1 MSTVMQ
7 SIKLLPKNTVD
18 IIQRTYT
25 YLAGKYEKN
34 NLNIVDHTYQFT
46 YSYKSALYN
55 LLNQHTC
62 FDSDK
67 APNSEGFLFVNTD
80 VNQHYFILPAVHL
93 IIECNNGQ
101 FRVFPLLDYAKN
113 ENYCVDT
120 INQLF
125 SSLQTYDFECFTNF
139 NLFCRSDFN
148 IELFRNTLD
157 DNSQK
162 DLNIVL
168 DNIKQKRHIN
178 YRSPL
183 FHHWIRYFFN
193 LPQNS
198 SSFCDNV
205 SFDIDLDLSHKE
217 DFYIL
222 EKGRFD
228 QSCMDVNSEDLYHVM
243 EKDEQ
248 LLKAL
253 YDCLE
258 ETFPS
263 TITAKVNFIRGNKL
277 RDEIPHFTEMA
288 TMEFFI
294 PFKGTRKDP
303 ETTYFSRINN
313 NGEVRGSSKL
323 DAENLVFLN
332 NSANESFSGYK
343 LINRIY
349 TLTDVYQQIGFRL
362 FDELDDLDLDIS
374 YFDYDCVLV
383 FGYKAKV
390 ELMREYAKY
399 QLDCANEILLSD
411 EADPSIFN
419 LSKDDFFKKMDEL
432 YSLLNKTKELRHL
445 DRQRYKNLMDAF
457 VIKTNLNSDIHVI

>member
-1 MSTVMQ
+1 ME
-7 SIKLLPKNTVD
+7 SIELTPENAVD

-25 YLAGKYEKN
+25 YLASKYDKSN
-34 NLNIVDHTYQFT
+34 RSIVDYTYQFT
-46 YSYKSALYN
+46 YSCKSAISNLFN
-55 LLNQHTC
+55 LLNRRSC
-62 FDSDK
+62 LDADK
-67 APNSEGFLFVNTD
+67 AQKSEGFLFVNAD
-80 VNQHYFILPAVHL
+80 VNQHYFVLPSAHL

-101 FRVFPLLDYAKN
+101 FRVFPLLDYAKD

-139 NLFCRSDFN
+139 NLFCRPDFN
-148 IELFRNTLD
+148 IEAFRNTLD

-162 DLNIVL
+162 DLNIAL
-168 DNIKQKRHIN
+168 DNIKQKRRIN

-183 FHHWIRYFFN
+183 FQHWIRYFFN

-198 SSFCDNV
+198 SSFCEDV

-222 EKGRFD
+222 EKGHFNY
-228 QSCMDVNSEDLYHVM
+228 SCMDVNPKDLYRVM

-253 YDCLE
+253 DNCLE
-258 ETFPS
+258 ETFSS
-263 TITAKVNFIRGNKL
+263 TITTNVDSMRGDKL
-277 RDEIPHFTEMA
+277 GEEFQYFTEIA

-294 PFKGTRKDP
+294 PFKGTRKNP

-313 NGEVRGSSKL
+313 NGEVRGPSKL
-323 DAENLVFLN
+323 DVENLAFLN

-349 TLTDVYQQIGFRL
+349 TLTDIHQQIDFEL
-362 FDELDDLDLDIS
+362 FNEDDITAFDFS
-374 YFDYDCVLV
+374 YDSVLV
-383 FGYKAKV
+383 FGHKAKV
-390 ELMREYAKY
+390 EFIREYAKY
-399 QLDCANEILLSD
+399 QLDYANDILLSD

-445 DRQRYKNLMDAF
+445 DQQRYKNLMDAF
-457 VIKTNLNSDIHVI
+457 AIKTNLDADIHVI

>member
-1 MSTVMQ
+1 ME
-7 SIKLLPKNTVD
+7 SIKLTLENTVD

-46 YSYKSALYN
+46 YSCKSAIPDLFN
-55 LLNQHTC
+55 LINRRTC

-67 APNSEGFLFVNTD
+67 AQNSEGFLFVNTD

-101 FRVFPLLDYAKN
+101 FRVFPLLDYAKD

-125 SSLQTYDFECFTNF
+125 SSFQTYDFECFTNF
-139 NLFCRSDFN
+139 NLFCRPDFN
-148 IELFRNTLD
+148 IEAFRNTLD

-162 DLNIVL
+162 DLNIAL
-168 DNIKQKRHIN
+168 DNIKQKRRIN

-183 FHHWIRYFFN
+183 FQHWIRYFFN

-198 SSFCDNV
+198 SSFCEDV

-222 EKGRFD
+222 EKGHFNY
-228 QSCMDVNSEDLYHVM
+228 SCMYVNPKDLYRVM

-253 YDCLE
+253 DNCLE
-258 ETFPS
+258 ETFSS
-263 TITAKVNFIRGNKL
+263 TITTNVDSMRGDKL
-277 RDEIPHFTEMA
+277 GEEFQYFTEIA

-294 PFKGTRKDP
+294 PFKGTRKNP

-313 NGEVRGSSKL
+313 NGEVRGPSKL
-323 DAENLVFLN
+323 DVENLAFLN

-349 TLTDVYQQIGFRL
+349 TLTDIYQQIDFHL
-362 FDELDDLDLDIS
+362 FDEPDDLDLDIS
-374 YFDYDCVLV
+374 YFYYDSVLV
-383 FGYKAKV
+383 FGHKAKV
-390 ELMREYAKY
+390 EFMSEYAKY
-399 QLDCANEILLSD
+399 QLDYANEILLSD

-419 LSKDDFFKKMDEL
+419 LSKVDFFNKMEEL
-432 YSLLNKTKELRHL
+432 YSLLNETKELRHL
-445 DRQRYKNLMDAF
+445 ERQRYKNLMDAF
-457 VIKTNLNSDIHVI
+457 VIKTKLDSDIHVI

>member
-1 MSTVMQ
+1 ME
-7 SIKLLPKNTVD
+7 SIKLTLENTVD

-46 YSYKSALYN
+46 YSCKSAIPDLFN
-55 LLNQHTC
+55 LINLRTC

-67 APNSEGFLFVNTD
+67 AQNSEGVLFVNTD

-101 FRVFPLLDYAKN
+101 FRVFPLLDYAKD

-125 SSLQTYDFECFTNF
+125 SSFQTYDFECFTNF
-139 NLFCRSDFN
+139 NLFCRPDFN
-148 IELFRNTLD
+148 IDAFKNTLD

-162 DLNIVL
+162 DLNIAL

-183 FHHWIRYFFN
+183 FQHWIRYFFN
-193 LPQNS
+193 LQQNS
-198 SSFCDNV
+198 SSFCENV

-222 EKGRFD
+222 EKGRFN
-228 QSCMDVNSEDLYHVM
+228 QSCMDVNSEDLYRVM

-253 YDCLE
+253 DNCLE
-258 ETFPS
+258 ETFSS
-263 TITAKVNFIRGNKL
+263 TITANVDSIRGNKL
-277 RDEIPHFTEMA
+277 REEIYHFTEMA
-288 TMEFFI
+288 TMEFFL
-294 PFKGTRKDP
+294 PFKGARNDP
-303 ETTYFSRINN
+303 ETTYFSRLTND
-313 NGEVRGSSKL
+313 GVKYSSKL
-323 DAENLVFLN
+323 SADNLAYLS
-332 NSANESFSGYK
+332 NSAGESVSGYK
-343 LINRIY
+343 LVNRIY
-349 TLTDVYQQIGFRL
+349 ALTDIYQQIGFRL
-362 FDELDDLDLDIS
+362 FDEPDDIDLDTS

-383 FGYKAKV
+383 FGHKAKI
-390 ELMREYAKY
+390 EFMREYAKY

-411 EADPSIFN
+411 EADSSIFN
-419 LSKDDFFKKMDEL
+419 LSKDDFFKKMEEL
-432 YSLLNKTKELRHL
+432 YSALNEVKELRHL

-457 VIKTNLNSDIHVI
+457 AIKTNIDGDIHVI